1 MNDEEQDGPTVARMV
16 ATVAIVVAV
25 VILIFFGIGYLL
37 GRLFL

>member
-1 MNDEEQDGPTVARMV
+1 MNDELQEGPKVARMV
-16 ATVAIVVAV
+16 AVVAIVVAV